1 MEKSV
6 EGGSAEEACR
16 AATIGESL
24 NQDGSEI
31 EASSLDAGRGGR
43 PGAAAREAADLVD
56 GALQLAHRAVD
67 ALEQR
72 HACLGEL
79 HPPSVTGEERQ
90 ADGGGCDKR
99 YFGVRR
105 LPGLPGLPDC
115 AIVL

>member
-43 PGAAAREAADLVD
+43 PGAAAPM
-56 GALQLAHRAVD
+56 HRWVKA
-67 ALEQR
+67 
-72 HACLGEL
+72 
-79 HPPSVTGEERQ
+79 
-90 ADGGGCDKR
+90 
-99 YFGVRR
+99 F
-105 LPGLPGLPDC
+105 
-115 AIVL
+115 